1 MTLTQESADFCR
13 IPWSLSLLFKGVCRE
28 LSLSSKKPVPIA
40 QSDPRSPITEAYRT
54 IRTNLQF
61 ASAVDDIKVVLLTS
75 ALPSE
80 GKTSTVSNT
89 AVVTAEAGKKVLLI
103 DADMRKPQIH
113 QRFQISNLRGLSTVL
128 IREGALGDCIVPS
141 DTEGLFLLPSGPIPP
156 NPSEL
161 LASKRFAE
169 LIQECREQFDL
180 IFIDS
185 PPVLSVSDALILT
198 RSSDG
203 VVFVLDA
210 QATNRKLAQKAV
222 ASLQQIQAKLLGV
235 VLNRVKNEPGNSYY
249 YYHYYSSGNSASV

>member
-1 MTLTQESADFCR
+1 M
-13 IPWSLSLLFKGVCRE
+13 CRE

-61 ASAVDDIKVVLLTS
+61 ASAVDDVKVVLTTS

-128 IREGALGDCIVPS
+128 IREGNLEDCVVS
-141 DTEGLFLLPSGPIPP
+141 SETEGLYLLPSGPIPP

-169 LIQECREQFDL
+169 FIQICREQFDL
-180 IFIDS
+180 ILIDS
-185 PPVLSVSDALILT
+185 PPVLSVSDALVLS
-198 RSSDG
+198 RASDG

-210 QATNRKLAQKAV
+210 QGTNRKLAQKAV
-222 ASLQQIQAKLLGV
+222 GALQQINAKVLGV

-249 YYHYYSSGNSASV
+249 YYQHYYSSGNSASV

>member
-1 MTLTQESADFCR
+1 M
-13 IPWSLSLLFKGVCRE
+13 CRE

-61 ASAVDDIKVVLLTS
+61 AGAVDDVKVVLTTS

-128 IREGALGDCIVPS
+128 IREGNLEDCVIS
-141 DTEGLFLLPSGPIPP
+141 TETDGLYVLPSGPIPP

-169 LIQECREQFDL
+169 LIQICREQFDL
-180 IFIDS
+180 ILIDS
-185 PPVLSVSDALILT
+185 PPILSVADALVLSRA
-198 RSSDG
+198 SDG

-210 QATNRKLAQKAV
+210 QGTNRKLAQKAV
-222 ASLQQIQAKLLGV
+222 GALQQINAKLLGV

-249 YYHYYSSGNSASV
+249 YYQHYYSSGNSGSV

>member
-1 MTLTQESADFCR
+1 
-13 IPWSLSLLFKGVCRE
+13 LLHKGVCRE

-40 QSDPRSPITEAYRT
+40 QSDPQSPITEAYRT

-61 ASAVDDIKVVLLTS
+61 ASAVDDIKVVLMTS

-89 AVVTAEAGKKVLLI
+89 AVVTAEAGKRVLLI
-103 DADMRKPQIH
+103 DADMRKPQVH

-128 IREGALGDCIVPS
+128 IREGGLEDCIAPS
-141 DTEGLFLLPSGPIPP
+141 QTEGLFLLPSGPIPP

-169 LIQECREQFDL
+169 LIQDCQEQFDL
-180 IFIDS
+180 ILIDS
-185 PPVLSVSDALILT
+185 PPVLSVSDALVLT
-198 RSSDG
+198 RTADG

-210 QATNRKLAQKAV
+210 QGTNRKLAQKAV
-222 ASLQQIQAKLLGV
+222 GALQQINARILGV
-235 VLNRVKNEPGNSYY
+235 VLNRVKHEPGNSYY
-249 YYHYYSSGNSASV
+249 YYQYYGSGNSASI